1 MNWNTDHFEL
11 ETGTYSIVG
20 LITYLVNSSGA
31 VESTYG
37 ITSINLNSQAA
48 NVIWDRIKIITTT
61 TQDDRIDFG
70 SAADIRAT
78 AILEYDNHPLG
89 SGDILYMDDTEM
101 TWVSSY
107 FQYQPIRSVVGSW
120 RYYVNTSNAIEAT
133 YGISLVNIDGNSV
146 NQIWDRI
153 LILTTTTQ
161 DGRIDYDTQADIRV
175 TAQLEFDGHLLSVDD
190 ILYMNDTQMI
200 WVGPYFQYEPQFA
213 QVGQWLFFVNSSNAL
228 EDTYGISYVNL
239 DGNNAAQ
246 IWDRIQIA
254 TTTADDNRVD
264 LGDVVTISVTA
275 QLEFDGHILTAIDTL
290 YLDDTLLSWNTDH
303 FEYQTSKISVGLW
316 RYYVNSTLANEVTY
330 DITSLNPTV
339 LWTDVVWDQII
350 ILTTS
355 TTDDRIDFAS
365 SAEIVVTAVLEYDN
379 HPLGSVDTLYM
390 DNNLMTWS
398 TDHFEYLPSRTEV
411 GLWRYFVNSSSAL
424 EDTYGITLLNLN
436 SKFQDVIWDRIEF
449 YQSGVVDGRID
460 TNSVGETWWKARYQY
475 DGVEID
481 ITKGFSAALNG
492 SKILAWDAAATR
504 WRYQESSPSVQSI
517 GYHVILASELA
528 YGLSEW
534 VATTSNTTIIWD
546 QILVVSYS
554 TEDSRIDIDTASSSN
569 VTLIFDFDDSFVIDG
584 SVWINGIGAIY
595 SGSNGV
601 WDFAE
606 TRSDA
611 QLVTYNTVSAAANQ
625 HGITAVNQDSQSQSI
640 IWDSLTITI
649 TVSDSRINIGAIA
662 SIVPTA
668 IYDYDNSAF
677 DGTLQ
682 LNDTV
687 FQQAFLGRRGYQVDS
702 AFGDSHGISAIRQ
715 NMIVSC
721 IWDSLTVSITA
732 VDYRISVGDTA
743 SVSAFA
749 VYDYDSTPYDGTLPL
764 NDTIFQQGFVGARAY
779 TVESAGGDTYGITV
793 IGSNDVAVVIWDRL
807 RVLSYS
813 VTDARC
819 DLGSI
824 QEVTALVIREYDSVL
839 FTGTMGTVF
848 LNGTPMAWD
857 SGDLVWIQLH
867 TYSSVVRYAFG
878 VTSIT
883 DTQFGITAIQYTTEP
898 SIIWDALSVTITVA
912 DNRINIGDTASITP
926 TATYLYDGSSYDGT
940 LILNDT
946 VFAYASAQQHWY
958 NVSSA
963 AGDDTFGI
971 TAIEVNDVEYCIWDS
986 LTIQMTDPLDQRI
999 DIDSNAS
1006 GIVVSATYDFDN
1018 ALYDGTFAL
1027 NNSFFI
1033 YSSMQRQGYT
1043 VNFAVGDDSFGIT
1056 AIRQNAETYCIW
1068 DSLTISITDPPDQRV
1083 SIGDNAT
1090 GIVVSAIYDYD
1101 GANYDGTL
1109 VLNDTQFTY
1118 ATVGR
1123 RGYEVLTAS
1132 GDDVFGITAISAP
1145 DSTFCIWDRLRIEI
1159 SVDGGSLFNGQQ
1171 ANFTIAV
1178 TYDYDSMTCTTY
1190 EVVIS
1195 RNLTAW
1201 YAFIDSNKSLF
1212 RDSAS
1217 DAIYYY
1223 NASSVTSETNF
1234 GIIAF
1239 ITTTQKVTWSEAPNE
1254 VPENK
1259 TDG

>member
-1 MNWNTDHFEL
+1 VRINTYTFKVVAEGDGSLGTDLYYAASATDTFISDRIEFYLSGVVDGRIDVGSIGTTYWAARYDYDDSTITSGLTAQLTGSKLLVWNSTHWTFSESRAGVELQQYAILSALEASYGLTAWIQTASDTSIIWDQILITSTTVDDSRVNINSAAELRVTAQLEYDGHLLGSLDILFMDGIQMTWEGVGLRFELPRTRVTVGSWRYFVNDTNAMESDYGITLVNQNGNFQDVIWDRISVQSTVADDERVNVDDIVQIRVALWLEYDNTPLGSGDTAFLSNQAMSWDAGNSWFELDVSNSDVGLWKYFVNSSIMNAYGITELNLNGMESSVIWDRIRILSTSATDNRINYGTSTIINVTAELEFDGHILGTGDILYINDTQMNWNTDHFEL

-175 TAQLEFDGHLLSVDD
+175 TAQLEFDGHLLDVDD

-213 QVGQWLFFVNSSNAL
+213 QVGQWIFFVNSSNAL

-330 DITSLNPTV
+330 DIASLNPTV

-398 TDHFEYLPSRTEV
+398 TDHFEYLPSRSEV
-411 GLWRYFVNSSSAL
+411 GLWRYFVNSSNAL

-460 TNSVGETWWKARYQY
+460 TNSAGETWWKARYQY

-492 SKILAWDAAATR
+492 SKILAWDAASTR
-504 WRYQESSPSVQSI
+504 WRYQEISPSVQSI
-517 GYHVILASELA
+517 GYHVILASELV

-569 VTLIFDFDDSFVIDG
+569 V
-584 SVWINGIGAIY
+584 
-595 SGSNGV
+595 
-601 WDFAE
+601 
-606 TRSDA
+606 
-611 QLVTYNTVSAAANQ
+611 
-625 HGITAVNQDSQSQSI
+625 
-640 IWDSLTITI
+640 
-649 TVSDSRINIGAIA
+649 
-662 SIVPTA
+662 
-668 IYDYDNSAF
+668 
-677 DGTLQ
+677 
-682 LNDTV
+682 
-687 FQQAFLGRRGYQVDS
+687 
-702 AFGDSHGISAIRQ
+702 
-715 NMIVSC
+715 
-721 IWDSLTVSITA
+721 
-732 VDYRISVGDTA
+732 
-743 SVSAFA
+743 
-749 VYDYDSTPYDGTLPL
+749 
-764 NDTIFQQGFVGARAY
+764 
-779 TVESAGGDTYGITV
+779 
-793 IGSNDVAVVIWDRL
+793 
-807 RVLSYS
+807 
-813 VTDARC
+813 
-819 DLGSI
+819 
-824 QEVTALVIREYDSVL
+824 
-839 FTGTMGTVF
+839 
-848 LNGTPMAWD
+848 
-857 SGDLVWIQLH
+857 
-867 TYSSVVRYAFG
+867 
-878 VTSIT
+878 
-883 DTQFGITAIQYTTEP
+883 
-898 SIIWDALSVTITVA
+898 
-912 DNRINIGDTASITP
+912 
-926 TATYLYDGSSYDGT
+926 
-940 LILNDT
+940 
-946 VFAYASAQQHWY
+946 
-958 NVSSA
+958 
-963 AGDDTFGI
+963 
-971 TAIEVNDVEYCIWDS
+971 
-986 LTIQMTDPLDQRI
+986 
-999 DIDSNAS
+999 
-1006 GIVVSATYDFDN
+1006 
-1018 ALYDGTFAL
+1018 
-1027 NNSFFI
+1027 
-1033 YSSMQRQGYT
+1033 
-1043 VNFAVGDDSFGIT
+1043 
-1056 AIRQNAETYCIW
+1056 
-1068 DSLTISITDPPDQRV
+1068 
-1083 SIGDNAT
+1083 
-1090 GIVVSAIYDYD
+1090 
-1101 GANYDGTL
+1101 
-1109 VLNDTQFTY
+1109 
-1118 ATVGR
+1118 
-1123 RGYEVLTAS
+1123 
-1132 GDDVFGITAISAP
+1132 
-1145 DSTFCIWDRLRIEI
+1145 
-1159 SVDGGSLFNGQQ
+1159 
-1171 ANFTIAV
+1171 
-1178 TYDYDSMTCTTY
+1178 
-1190 EVVIS
+1190 
-1195 RNLTAW
+1195 
-1201 YAFIDSNKSLF
+1201 
-1212 RDSAS
+1212 
-1217 DAIYYY
+1217 
-1223 NASSVTSETNF
+1223 
-1234 GIIAF
+1234 
-1239 ITTTQKVTWSEAPNE
+1239 
-1254 VPENK
+1254 
-1259 TDG
+1259 